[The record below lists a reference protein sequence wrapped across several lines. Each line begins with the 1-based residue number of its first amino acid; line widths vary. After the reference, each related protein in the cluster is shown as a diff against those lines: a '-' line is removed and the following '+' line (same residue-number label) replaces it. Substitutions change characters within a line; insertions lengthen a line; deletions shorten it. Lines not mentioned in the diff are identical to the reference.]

1 MDGSRLLAPGHMSG
15 ARTLI
20 ALAVVAIFFSG
31 CSGGS
36 RPNTVA
42 RPKNPMP
49 EEPMIV
55 DVPPGTPGGR
65 IVVSILGAPKSF
77 NVTVTN
83 ESATNDVISGSVW
96 EGLLEYDNVE
106 QRIVPGLVSTWGL
119 NPAGTVWTMTLRK
132 GLRWSDGVP
141 LTTDDVMFTAAV
153 MADTVLRPNTA
164 NLLRQDGKLPTFAK
178 VDERTFTVTLEKP
191 FGPFLHAISSP
202 RIIPKHKLEAAWKA
216 GQFSQT
222 WGVDTPPESLVSS
235 GAFVIS
241 RYVPNESVVLNPNP
255 WYYKFD
261 SRKQRLPYLDELIWV
276 VVPDQNAEVI
286 KFKSGELDG
295 LYIRPEDYDGLKA
308 EEAAGNYSVID
319 LGSEYGSNFL
329 WFNENRG
336 RDAKGKPFVDPVKL
350 SWFTNR
356 EFRRAIAHAIDRE
369 SIIRNVFHDRAVAQ
383 HGPIPDVNK
392 EWHNAG
398 IVKYDY
404 DLDKAKQLLASAG
417 FTDKNGDGKLEDPA
431 GHPVSFRLNTN
442 SSTKERIGACTL
454 IAEDLKK
461 LGIDVQFQP
470 VEFNTL
476 TTLVQKSFDYDAAM
490 LGLSGGNP
498 PDPITAAGTL
508 RSSGGTHFWW
518 PNQKTPA
525 TSWEAAIDSL
535 YDAQL
540 GLSDT
545 ARRKPYIDKIQAIF
559 AEEQPAIY
567 TVSRRGFVAVR
578 NKVRNARPSIF
589 RPYVVWNAEEL
600 WVDPKAGGGTASK

>member
-1 MDGSRLLAPGHMSG
+1 MVG
-15 ARTLI
+15 TF
-20 ALAVVAIFFSG
+20 ALAGLALMALHLAG

-36 RPNTVA
+36 RPGASA
-42 RPKNPMP
+42 RPRNPMP
-49 EEPMIV
+49 EEPLIV
-55 DVPPGTPGGR
+55 DIPPGVPGGR

-77 NVTVTN
+77 NVTVSN
-83 ESATNDVISGSVW
+83 ESATNDVISGAVW

-106 QRIVPGLVSTWGL
+106 QRIQPGLVSRWES
-119 NPAGTVWTMTLRK
+119 NAAGTVWTMTLRK
-132 GLRWSDGVP
+132 GLRWSDGAP

-153 MADTVLRPNTA
+153 LADSVLRPNSA
-164 NLLRQDGKLPTFAK
+164 SLLRQGGKFPTFAK
-178 VDERTFTVTLEKP
+178 VDDLTFTVTLEKP
-191 FGPFLHAISSP
+191 FGPFLHAVSGP

-216 GQFSQT
+216 GRFSQT
-222 WGVDTPPESLVSS
+222 WGVDTPPDSLVGS
-235 GAFVIS
+235 GAFVIA
-241 RYVPNESVVLNPNP
+241 RYVPNESVVLKPNP

-261 SRKQRLPYLDELIWV
+261 SKKQRLPYLDELIWV

-286 KFKSGELDG
+286 KFKSGEIDG

-308 EEAAGNYSVID
+308 GEAAGGYSVVD

-336 RDAKGKPFVDPVKL
+336 RDAKEKPYVDPIKL

-356 EFRRAIAHAIDRE
+356 DFRRAIAHAIDRE

-398 IVKYDY
+398 IVRYDY
-404 DLDKAKQLLASAG
+404 DLDKSRQILASAG
-417 FTDKNGDGKLEDPA
+417 FADKNGDGKLEDAA

-461 LGIDVQFQP
+461 IGIEVQFQP

-476 TTLVQKSFDYDAAM
+476 TTLVQQSFDYDAAM

-498 PDPITAAGTL
+498 PDPVMAAGTL
-508 RSSGGTHFWW
+508 LSSGATHFWW
-518 PNQKTPA
+518 PNQKTPGTA
-525 TSWEAAIDSL
+525 WEAAIDSL

-545 ARRKPYIDKIQAIF
+545 KLRKPYVDRIQAIF
-559 AEEQPAIY
+559 ADEQPAIY

-578 NKVRNARPSIF
+578 HKLRNARPSIF
-589 RPYVVWNAEEL
+589 RPYIVWNAEEL
-600 WVDPKAGGGTASK
+600 WIDPKAGGETASK

>member
-1 MDGSRLLAPGHMSG
+1 MEACRLVAGGKTAGTLTLIGVAAITILLA
-15 ARTLI
+15 
-20 ALAVVAIFFSG
+20 G

-36 RPNTVA
+36 RPNATA

-49 EEPMIV
+49 EEPMMV

-65 IVVSILGAPKSF
+65 LVVSILGAPKSF
-77 NVTVTN
+77 NVMVSN

-96 EGLLEYDNVE
+96 EGLLDYDNVE
-106 QRIVPGLVSTWGL
+106 QKIVPGLVSTWES

-153 MADTVLRPNTA
+153 LADSVLRPNSA
-164 NLLRQDGKLPTFAK
+164 SLLRQGGKFPTFAK
-178 VDERTFTVTLEKP
+178 VDDQTFTVTLEKP
-191 FGPFLHAISSP
+191 FGPFLHAVSGP
-202 RIIPKHKLEAAWKA
+202 RVIPKHKLEAAWKA

-235 GAFVIS
+235 GPFVIA
-241 RYVPNESVVLNPNP
+241 RYVPNESVVLKPNP
-255 WYYKFD
+255 WYYRFD
-261 SRKQRLPYLDELIWV
+261 SKKQRLPYLDELIWV

-286 KFKSGELDG
+286 KFKSGEIDG

-308 EEAAGNYSVID
+308 GEAGGNYSVVD
-319 LGSEYGSNFL
+319 LGSEYGSNFI
-329 WFNENRG
+329 WFNQNRG
-336 RDAKGKPFVDPVKL
+336 RDAKGKPYVDPVKL
-350 SWFTNR
+350 AWFTNR

-404 DLDKAKQLLASAG
+404 DLDKAKQILSAAG
-417 FTDKNGDGKLEDPA
+417 FADKNGDGILEDPA
-431 GHPVSFRLNTN
+431 GNKMSFRLNTN

-498 PDPITAAGTL
+498 PDPVMAAGTL

-535 YDAQL
+535 YDTQL

-545 ARRKPYIDKIQAIF
+545 SRRKPYVDKIQAIF
-559 AEEQPAIY
+559 ADEQPAIY

-578 NKVRNARPSIF
+578 HKVRNARPSIF